1 MSLRSK
7 ALSAATF
14 IPAGSIW
21 VETLK
26 NNSAEYTKANREHSP
41 CYKLAQNTTRK

>member
-26 NNSAEYTKANREHSP
+26 TI
-41 CYKLAQNTTRK
+41 LQNILKPTENTLPAIN